1 MQCQPC
7 AFLKSKLYDSE
18 LNTSKNY
25 SVIYFFP
32 LIHGLLKLIEIR
44 LVKPILYDTFYKI

>member
-7 AFLKSKLYDSE
+7 AFFKRKLYDSE
-18 LNTSKNY
+18 LNTSKSY
-25 SVIYFFP
+25 FVIYFFP
-32 LIHGLLKLIEIR
+32 LIHGLLNLIEIR